1 MEMIELYKNNRL
13 ISERE
18 ERNKRH
24 LMPISLRYIKILS
37 AAGIYWRDLHIIDAF
52 SLVCSLNIDAARQHL
67 KSKTREKLTKAGV
80 KNIIPAG
87 ESDFYAL

>member
-1 MEMIELYKNNRL
+1 MIELYKNNRL

-24 LMPISLRYIKILS
+24 LMPTSLRYIKILS
-37 AAGIYWRDLHIIDAF
+37 AGIYWRDLHIIDAF

-67 KSKTREKLTKAGV
+67 KSKTREKMTKSGV

-87 ESDFYAL
+87 KSDFYAL